1 MYMKQ
6 ISVFLENTIGRL
18 TDFTGA
24 LEKHQ
29 VDIKAMY
36 VAETTDFG
44 ILRVLVTDPEKTKE
58 ILSESGFN
66 AVITDVLAVEVDNVA
81 GSLHKILEK
90 LTSQN
95 IAVEYIYSALQLKK
109 DKAILVFKVKEGEKA
124 ITLLEKAGVKML
136 VTEALV

>member
-1 MYMKQ
+1 M
-6 ISVFLENTIGRL
+6 
-18 TDFTGA
+18 
-24 LEKHQ
+24 
-29 VDIKAMY
+29 DIKAMY
-36 VAETTDFG
+36 VAETIDFG
-44 ILRVLVTDPEKTKE
+44 ILRVLVTDLEKTKE

-109 DKAILVFKVKEGEKA
+109 DKAIFKA
-124 ITLLEKAGVKML
+124 HTQTGVIRCQDYVISESL
-136 VTEALV
+136 P

>member
-44 ILRVLVTDPEKTKE
+44 ILRVLVTDPEKIKE

-81 GSLHKILEK
+81 GSIHKILEK

-124 ITLLEKAGVKML
+124 ITLLEKAGVKMF
-136 VTEALV
+136 VTEDLV

>member
-44 ILRVLVTDPEKTKE
+44 ILRVLVTDPEKIKE

-81 GSLHKILEK
+81 GSIHKILEK

-136 VTEALV
+136 VTEDLV